1 MQMTDSQRI
10 EAPREKVWEALN
22 DADVLKASIPGCEEL
37 IKHSDTELEAKVK
50 LKVGPVKATFGGKVT
65 LNDLDP
71 PNGYKIDGEG
81 SGGVA
86 GFARGGA
93 TVRLEEDGPNATI
106 LHYDVD
112 AKVGGKLAQLGARLI
127 DSTAKRLAGE
137 FFASFAQQVA
147 PSPETET
154 VSSSEQDQANGDAS
168 QDASSGEEKKGWLG
182 GLFGGKKKQQA
193 DEDKLADVAE

>member
-65 LNDLDP
+65 LNDLGP
-71 PNGYKIDGEG
+71 PNGYKIVGEG